1 MCLDFVLFSF
11 VEFCVRTKTI
21 FWPHSVKRIN
31 APRSA
36 MVPKHAL
43 LIKSDFYSRTFKPS
57 QKGTFDIKLR
67 FCNLIIS

>member
-1 MCLDFVLFSF
+1 MCLNFVLFSF
-11 VEFCVRTKTI
+11 AEFCVRTKTI
-21 FWPHSVKRIN
+21 FGPHSVKLIN

-43 LIKSDFYSRTFKPS
+43 LIKSDFYGGTFKPS